1 MEHLFTPWRLDY
13 VTSKKS
19 DDECI
24 FCSAL
29 DGEHPDPLILFVGR
43 TAYVIV
49 NRYPYNNGHVMVVPR
64 RHVASLVDL
73 NGDEL
78 HEVALLTQ
86 RSEAVLRE
94 AYTPGGIN
102 VGLNLGKP
110 SGGGIHHHL
119 HVHLVPRWVGDAN
132 FMSVI
137 GDTRVIAEEL
147 TTTVERL
154 RPIYDRL
161 EQGVS

>member
-1 MEHLFTPWRLDY
+1 
-13 VTSKKS
+13 
-19 DDECI
+19 
-24 FCSAL
+24 
-29 DGEHPDPLILFVGR
+29 
-43 TAYVIV
+43 
-49 NRYPYNNGHVMVVPR
+49 MVVPR
-64 RHVASLVDL
+64 RHVASLVEL
-73 NGDEL
+73 TTDEL

-102 VGLNLGKP
+102 IGLNLGKP
-110 SGGGIHHHL
+110 SGGGIHYHL

-147 TTTVERL
+147 TTTVQRL
-154 RPIYDRL
+154 RPIYERL
-161 EQGVS
+161 ATGVS

>member
-1 MEHLFTPWRLDY
+1 VEHLFTPWRLDY

-29 DGEHPDPLILFVGR
+29 DSEHSDPLILFVGR
-43 TAYVIV
+43 AAYVIV

-73 NGDEL
+73 TADEL

-110 SGGGIHHHL
+110 SGGGIHYHL

-137 GDTRVIAEEL
+137 GDTRVIVEEL
-147 TTTVERL
+147 TTTVNRL
-154 RPIYDRL
+154 RPIYEKL
-161 EQGVS
+161 AGVS

>member
-1 MEHLFTPWRLDY
+1 VDRLFTPWRLDY

-24 FCSAL
+24 FCHAL
-29 DGEHPDPLILFVGR
+29 AGELPDPLIVFVGR
-43 TAYVIV
+43 TAYVIA

-64 RHVASLVDL
+64 RHVASLVEL
-73 NGDEL
+73 TIDEL

-102 VGLNLGKP
+102 IGLNLGKP
-110 SGGGIHHHL
+110 SGGGIHYHL

-154 RPIYDRL
+154 RPIY
-161 EQGVS
+161 QKMAGAVS

>member
-19 DDECI
+19 DDECV
-24 FCSAL
+24 FCGAL
-29 DGEHPDPLILFVGR
+29 AGEPPDPLILFVGR
-43 TAYVIV
+43 SAYVIV

-64 RHVASLVDL
+64 RHVASLLDL
-73 NGDEL
+73 TADEL
-78 HEVALLTQ
+78 QEVALLTQ

-110 SGGGIHHHL
+110 SGGGIHYHL

-137 GDTRVIAEEL
+137 GDTRIIAEEL
-147 TTTVERL
+147 TTTVKRL

-161 EQGVS
+161 ASA

>member
-1 MEHLFTPWRLDY
+1 VEHLFTPWRLDY

-19 DDECI
+19 DDECV
-24 FCSAL
+24 FCGAL
-29 DGEHPDPLILFVGR
+29 AGEPPDPLILFVGR
-43 TAYVIV
+43 SAYVIV

-73 NGDEL
+73 TADEL
-78 HEVALLTQ
+78 QEVALLTQ

-110 SGGGIHHHL
+110 SGGGIHYHL

-137 GDTRVIAEEL
+137 GDTRIIAEEL
-147 TTTVERL
+147 TTTVKRL

-161 EQGVS
+161 ASA

>member
-1 MEHLFTPWRLDY
+1 VDRLFTPWRLDY

-24 FCSAL
+24 FCRAL
-29 DGEHPDPLILFVGR
+29 DGDPDPLILFVGR

-64 RHVASLVDL
+64 RHAASLVDL
-73 NGDEL
+73 TAEEL
-78 HEVALLTQ
+78 QEVALLTQ

-110 SGGGIHHHL
+110 SGGGIHYHL

-147 TTTVERL
+147 TTTVKRL
-154 RPIYDRL
+154 RPIYEKL
-161 EQGVS
+161 AGVS

>member
-19 DDECI
+19 DDECV
-24 FCSAL
+24 FCGAL
-29 DGEHPDPLILFVGR
+29 AGEPPDPLILFVGR
-43 TAYVIV
+43 SAYVIV

-64 RHVASLVDL
+64 RHVASLLDL
-73 NGDEL
+73 TADEL
-78 HEVALLTQ
+78 QEVALLTQ

-110 SGGGIHHHL
+110 SGGGIHYHL

-137 GDTRVIAEEL
+137 GDTRIIAEEL
-147 TTTVERL
+147 TTTVKRL
-154 RPIYDRL
+154 GPIYDRL
-161 EQGVS
+161 ASA

>member
-1 MEHLFTPWRLDY
+1 M
-13 VTSKKS
+13 TSKKS

-29 DGEHPDPLILFVGR
+29 DGDRDPLILFVGR

-110 SGGGIHHHL
+110 SGGGIHYHL

-137 GDTRVIAEEL
+137 GDTRIIAEEL
-147 TTTVERL
+147 TTTVKRL

-161 EQGVS
+161 ASA

>member
-1 MEHLFTPWRLDY
+1 MDRLFTPWRLDY

-19 DDECI
+19 DDECV
-24 FCSAL
+24 FCRAL
-29 DGEHPDPLILFVGR
+29 DGELPDPLVLFVGR
-43 TAYVIV
+43 TAYVIA
-49 NRYPYNNGHVMVVPR
+49 NRFPYNNGHVMVVPK
-64 RHVASLVDL
+64 RHAASLVEL
-73 NGDEL
+73 TVDEL
-78 HEVALLTQ
+78 NEVAALTQ
-86 RSEAVLRE
+86 RSEAALRE
-94 AYTPGGIN
+94 AYMPGGLN

-110 SGGGIHHHL
+110 SGGGIHYHL

-154 RPIYDRL
+154 RPIYERMAA
-161 EQGVS
+161 GVS